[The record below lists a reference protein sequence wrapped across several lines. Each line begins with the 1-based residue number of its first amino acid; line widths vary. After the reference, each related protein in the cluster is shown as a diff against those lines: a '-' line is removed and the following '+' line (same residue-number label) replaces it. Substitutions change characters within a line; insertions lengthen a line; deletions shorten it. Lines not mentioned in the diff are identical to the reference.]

1 MLGNRAIAAVGLLA
15 AFVFVF
21 GATVLG
27 ARSSK
32 PVQVASGSIDVMQMM
47 KDARDLPTQQF
58 DAI

>member
-1 MLGNRAIAAVGLLA
+1 MPRNRAIVAAA
-15 AFVFVF
+15 AFLFVF

-32 PVQVASGSIDVMQMM
+32 PTQVAGGSIDVMQMM